1 MHSLIPAM
9 GEGFRQLL
17 LTMTGFEN
25 AHQSTAAFP
34 FPDKLIPGPRPHPD
48 LEHQLESFFPHL
60 VLALLLKVP
69 TGTSHGGMEGS
80 WRPWFR
86 VSLFQRAGMGLGG
99 LLYWDGAAG
108 PVAHSTYP
116 ARARVAEG
124 TVNTVPRWSLDRGKH
139 SIPLLERQKE
149 LSYQRVA
156 KAQNGNIGSLGEDT
170 GELRENRG

>member
-1 MHSLIPAM
+1 MLTVLETMAHVSSAQSDTCH
-9 GEGFRQLL
+9 GGRVQQLL
-17 LTMTGFEN
+17 LPMTGLEN

-48 LEHQLESFFPHL
+48 LDHQLESFFPHL

-69 TGTSHGGMEGS
+69 AGTSHGGMEGS

-108 PVAHSTYP
+108 PIAHSTYP
-116 ARARVAEG
+116 LSPGFSRQEH
-124 TVNTVPRWSLDRGKH
+124 WSGLPLPSPKH
-139 SIPLLERQKE
+139 ETEK
-149 LSYQRVA
+149 
-156 KAQNGNIGSLGEDT
+156 
-170 GELRENRG
+170 